1 MDTRPQI
8 RLDVVVDTVC
18 PWCWIGKRRLEQAL
32 AARPGIDFQ
41 IGYRPYELHPDLPAE
56 GVDRKAFVA
65 AKFGNGDRARSIY
78 QSLVDTGREV
88 GIEFDFERIAVM
100 PNSQASHR
108 LIRWSAAAGVQSE
121 VVEALFAR
129 YFGAGDNIGDPLVL
143 IEVAAAAGMDAV
155 MVGELLMNGADIDK
169 IVEEE
174 MVAQRLG
181 VQGVP
186 FTIIE
191 RQYGVVG
198 AQDPDAYLKIF
209 DRIAAG
215 EPPTAQ

>member
-1 MDTRPQI
+1 MDILPQI
-8 RLDVVVDTVC
+8 RLDIVVDTVC

-88 GIEFDFERIAVM
+88 GLEFDFERIAVM

>member
-1 MDTRPQI
+1 MLRLTDRP
-8 RLDVVVDTVC
+8 D
-18 PWCWIGKRRLEQAL
+18 P
-32 AARPGIDFQ
+32 
-41 IGYRPYELHPDLPAE
+41 LP
-56 GVDRKAFVA
+56 
-65 AKFGNGDRARSIY
+65 
-78 QSLVDTGREV
+78 
-88 GIEFDFERIAVM
+88 
-100 PNSQASHR
+100 
-108 LIRWSAAAGVQSE
+108 
-121 VVEALFAR
+121 
-129 YFGAGDNIGDPLVL
+129 GAGEVL
-143 IEVAAAAGMDAV
+143 IEVAAAAGMDSV
-155 MVGELLMNGADIDK
+155 LVGELLMNGADIDK

-215 EPPTAQ
+215 EVPTAQ

>member
-8 RLDVVVDTVC
+8 RLDIVVDTVC

-88 GIEFDFERIAVM
+88 GLEFDFERIAVM
-100 PNSQASHR
+100 PNSQASRR

-121 VVEALFAR
+121 VVESLFAR
-129 YFGAGDNIGDPLVL
+129 YFGACDNIGDPLVL

>member
-8 RLDVVVDTVC
+8 RLDIVVDTVC

-88 GIEFDFERIAVM
+88 GLEFDFERIAARR
-100 PNSQASHR
+100 SSHQVPETGD
-108 LIRWSAAAGVQSE
+108 A
-121 VVEALFAR
+121 
-129 YFGAGDNIGDPLVL
+129 GAGQEAP
-143 IEVAAAAGMDAV
+143 
-155 MVGELLMNGADIDK
+155 
-169 IVEEE
+169 
-174 MVAQRLG
+174 
-181 VQGVP
+181 
-186 FTIIE
+186 
-191 RQYGVVG
+191 
-198 AQDPDAYLKIF
+198 
-209 DRIAAG
+209 
-215 EPPTAQ
+215 

>member
-1 MDTRPQI
+1 MDARPQI

-41 IGYRPYELHPDLPAE
+41 IGYRPYELHPDLPSE

-88 GIEFDFERIAVM
+88 GLEFDFERIGVM

-108 LIRWSAAAGVQSE
+108 LIRWSAAAGVQSQ
-121 VVEALFAR
+121 VVEDLFAR
-129 YFGAGDNIGDPLVL
+129 YFVAGDNIGDPLVL
-143 IEVAAAAGMDAV
+143 IEVAAAAGMDPV
-155 MVGELLMNGADIDK
+155 LVGELLMNGADIDK

-215 EPPTAQ
+215 EVPTAQ

>member
-1 MDTRPQI
+1 MDARPQI

-88 GIEFDFERIAVM
+88 GLDFDFERIAVM

-129 YFGAGDNIGDPLVL
+129 YFVAGDNIGDPLVL

-155 MVGELLMNGADIDK
+155 LVGELLMNGADIDK

-215 EPPTAQ
+215 ETPTPQ